1 MNQERYFNTN
11 VYQLEDSSYAKVDKV
26 GNEKSGY
33 LYYYRQVGG
42 QYEVYRANV
51 QSPNQLMYLFT
62 TTDKDLVTYI
72 DDYVYYYNGNTL
84 RVYQDQIG
92 NRSIYTNREYEFNK
106 TLDYYVYQ
114 K

>member
-1 MNQERYFNTN
+1 
-11 VYQLEDSSYAKVDKV
+11 
-26 GNEKSGY
+26 
-33 LYYYRQVGG
+33 
-42 QYEVYRANV
+42 
-51 QSPNQLMYLFT
+51 MYLFT